1 MLVFILK
8 IWFKSI
14 FIDFYNEIIW
24 DTTLFIRKNTYYLV
38 YFKIII
44 NNSEMVVVLC

>member
-1 MLVFILK
+1 MLK
-8 IWFKSI
+8 IWLNDTFVS
-14 FIDFYNEIIW
+14 FYNEIIW
-24 DTTLFIRKNTYYLV
+24 DTTLFIRKNTYYVV